1 MKIKMKRFC
10 RGLLLIGCFLFAGCG
25 TKTNEEPI
33 PLERPFEERETEMIS
48 FSNVQL
54 IYLGDDI
61 GEMLSDGWLL
71 KFYTEME
78 IDEVGNPIGPG
89 QLMQLMLNTFYEPT
103 QEPSLSRLEGVYVA
117 QRNSGDFN
125 PFTFVD
131 GYMDYLDL
139 PTGRVE
145 RPDATFYAEV
155 KSGSTELVSDLL
167 DDGAVEIRLQEDG
180 TFLIEGVL
188 VGKQCRKRRF
198 RWQGPLEPLSW
209 VEPTTPNSTLVSD
222 LTLTTFNHGYLQDRG
237 DYFGLRDD
245 SVRSLLLFLGSEGI
259 DFSTG
264 RPTGSGD
271 LLRLEL
277 LVPWSWDK
285 QEGIPAGEY
294 PLLMRNA
301 DTSIDRDQLTPYHAV
316 PGLPDCFT
324 YFKWSGAWYV
334 AWNEDDW
341 GEEYARL
348 DRGSVVVERNEEGA
362 HHIRCSMEDCAKPA
376 HRLEVDLWLDKDQ
389 LTIFNPNK

>member
-1 MKIKMKRFC
+1 MKRF
-10 RGLLLIGCFLFAGCG
+10 RDGLLLVGCFLLAGCE
-25 TKTNEEPI
+25 TKSNVESI
-33 PLERPFEERETEMIS
+33 PSERPFEERETEMIS

-71 KFYTEME
+71 KFYTDME

-103 QEPSLSRLEGVYVA
+103 QEPNLARLKGVYVA
-117 QRNSGDFN
+117 QRNSGDFK

-155 KSGSTELVSDLL
+155 KSGSSELVSDLL
-167 DDGAVEIRLQEDG
+167 DDGAVEIRAQEDG
-180 TFLIEGVL
+180 TFLIEGIL

-222 LTLTTFNHGYLQDRG
+222 LTLTT
-237 DYFGLRDD
+237 
-245 SVRSLLLFLGSEGI
+245 
-259 DFSTG
+259 
-264 RPTGSGD
+264 
-271 LLRLEL
+271 
-277 LVPWSWDK
+277 
-285 QEGIPAGEY
+285 
-294 PLLMRNA
+294 
-301 DTSIDRDQLTPYHAV
+301 
-316 PGLPDCFT
+316 
-324 YFKWSGAWYV
+324 
-334 AWNEDDW
+334 
-341 GEEYARL
+341 
-348 DRGSVVVERNEEGA
+348 
-362 HHIRCSMEDCAKPA
+362 
-376 HRLEVDLWLDKDQ
+376 
-389 LTIFNPNK
+389 

>member
-1 MKIKMKRFC
+1 MKIKMKRF
-10 RGLLLIGCFLFAGCG
+10 RDGLLLVGCFLLAGCE
-25 TKTNEEPI
+25 TKSNVESI
-33 PLERPFEERETEMIS
+33 PSERPFEERETEMIS
-48 FSNVQL
+48 FSNAQL

-71 KFYTEME
+71 KFHTEME

-103 QEPSLSRLEGVYVA
+103 QEPNLARLKGVYVA

-155 KSGSTELVSDLL
+155 KSGSSELVSDLL
-167 DDGAVEIRLQEDG
+167 DDGAVEIRAQEDG

-277 LVPWSWDK
+277 LVPWSWDT

-294 PLLMRNA
+294 PLLVRNA

-334 AWNEDDW
+334 AWHEGDW

-362 HHIRCSMEDCAKPA
+362 HHIRCSLEDCAKPA

-389 LTIFNPNK
+389 LTIFNWNK